1 MSVVR
6 KVGVFALGFGQAV
19 IVALGVLGL
28 LTLIVGLYG
37 GFPDLVVLGSWGA
50 SLGVLWCITWLV
62 ILGVDHLR
70 AIQNAEPVDK

>member
-28 LTLIVGLYG
+28 LMLIVGLYG
-37 GFPDLVVLGSWGA
+37 GFP
-50 SLGVLWCITWLV
+50 I
-62 ILGVDHLR
+62 
-70 AIQNAEPVDK
+70 

>member
-28 LTLIVGLYG
+28 LMLIVGLYG
-37 GFPDLVVLGSWGA
+37 GFPDLVVFGSWGA
-50 SLGVLWCITWLV
+50 SLGVLWCIVWLV
-62 ILGVDHLR
+62 ILGANHLR